1 MNSLILT
8 LMLSATAG
16 TSAVDSIANVQSQ
29 LPTVRI
35 SVSPVSLLFAGFAAE
50 AEFAV
55 DSNFTLY
62 GAGEYYGLWNGWGAQ
77 LGARWYPD
85 VALSGVFVDA
95 HARGSDL
102 MWSHIIGGGLEV
114 GGEWHFGRTNV
125 TGLVS
130 GGLDIGGGSLG
141 FGSPDAN
148 PLKWVTIGF
157 TYLPK
162 LRFMVGYTF

>member
-16 TSAVDSIANVQSQ
+16 ASSVDSIASVEREM
-29 LPTVRI
+29 PTARI
-35 SVSPVSLLFAGFAAE
+35 SVSPVSLLFAGFAGE

-55 DSNFTLY
+55 APNFTLY
-62 GAGEYYGLWNGWGAQ
+62 GAGEYYVLWNGWGAQ

-85 VALSGVFVDA
+85 GAFNGVFIDA

-102 MWSHIIGGGLEV
+102 MWSHIMGGGVEA
-114 GGEWHFGRTNV
+114 GAEWHFGKSNV

-130 GGLDIGGGSLG
+130 GGMDVGGGNLG

-148 PLKWVTIGF
+148 PLNWVTSGF
-157 TYLPK
+157 TFLPK
-162 LRFMVGYTF
+162 FRLMIGYTF